1 MKFHQALGYRPR
13 RSAVVPNGIDTEV
26 FKPDPAARA
35 AVRGELAIPADALVV
50 AHVARADPMK
60 DHVTLLAA
68 MAQLP
73 ALRALLIGPG
83 TEKLAEVPNVVRL
96 GRRLD
101 VARLLAASDIVVS
114 SSAFGEGFSNAL
126 AEGMSCGLPAVA
138 TDVGD
143 AREILGGTGLI
154 VPARDP
160 QALAAALHTLAE
172 EPVATR
178 AARGERARS
187 RIVENFTLDR
197 ARERFAELY
206 ASLGDPCG

>member
-1 MKFHQALGYRPR
+1 M
-13 RSAVVPNGIDTEV
+13 
-26 FKPDPAARA
+26 
-35 AVRGELAIPADALVV
+35 RGELAIPADALVV

-143 AREILGGTGLI
+143 AREILEA
-154 VPARDP
+154 PA
-160 QALAAALHTLAE
+160 
-172 EPVATR
+172 
-178 AARGERARS
+178 
-187 RIVENFTLDR
+187 
-197 ARERFAELY
+197 
-206 ASLGDPCG
+206 